1 MWRETNFPGANME
14 SAALDQVT
22 SGYDWLIANSM
33 NVLYALIIIIV
44 AFWLAGLVK
53 RLITRI
59 ANSNEKLDD
68 TLFEFLGSL
77 ARYAILAFAG
87 IMVLERFGI
96 TTTSLVALIGAA
108 GLAVGLALQG
118 TLSNLAAGVMLL
130 LFRPFKVGDFVDGAG
145 VFGKVETITLFTTDL
160 STFDQQHII
169 VPNSELWGTK
179 IINHSHY
186 EERGVDLIF
195 GVSYSTDLNKAK
207 KAIQKVFDAH
217 ELVLKEPAAF
227 IEVDKLNESSVDIIA
242 RPFCKGEHYFDLRYS
257 LPQLVK
263 EEFNRQKIE
272 IPFPHRVVIMEK

>member
-1 MWRETNFPGANME
+1 MDNEVVEQAN
-14 SAALDQVT
+14 A
-22 SGYDWLIANSM
+22 GYQWFVDNGM
-33 NVLYALIIIIV
+33 NILYAILIIV
-44 AFWLAGLVK
+44 AAFWVAGLVK
-53 RLITRI
+53 KII
-59 ANSNEKLDD
+59 IGFANSNENLDD

-87 IMVLERFGI
+87 IFVLERFGI

-108 GLAVGLALQG
+108 GLAIGLALQG

-130 LFRPFKVGDFVDGAG
+130 LFRPFKVGDFIDGAG
-145 VFGKVETITLFTTDL
+145 VFGKVESITLFTTDL

-186 EERGVDLIF
+186 ETRGVDLTF
-195 GVSYSTDLNKAK
+195 GIAYSADIVKAK
-207 KAIQKVFDAH
+207 KAILKVFAAH
-217 ELVLKEPAAF
+217 DLVLDDPAPF
-227 IEVDKLNESSVDIIA
+227 VEVDELADSSVNIIS

-263 EEFNRQKIE
+263 QEFDKQKIE
-272 IPFPHRVVIMEK
+272 IPFPHRVVIMKK

>member
-1 MWRETNFPGANME
+1 ME
-14 SAALDQVT
+14 NKVIEQTSA
-22 SGYDWLIANSM
+22 GYDWLTANAM
-33 NVLYALIIIIV
+33 NVLYAIIIIIV
-44 AFWLAGLVK
+44 AYWVAGFVK
-53 RLITRI
+53 RIITRI

-77 ARYAILAFAG
+77 VRYTILAFAG
-87 IMVLERFGI
+87 IIVLERFGI

-108 GLAVGLALQG
+108 GLAIGLALQG

-130 LFRPFKVGDFVDGAG
+130 LFRPFKVGDFIDGAG
-145 VFGKVETITLFTTDL
+145 VFGKVESITLFTTDL
-160 STFDQQHII
+160 GTFDNQHII

-186 EERGVDLIF
+186 PERGVDLTF
-195 GVSYSTDLNKAK
+195 GVSYDTDLDKAK
-207 KAIQKVFDAH
+207 AAIQKVFDAH
-217 ELVLKEPAAF
+217 EQVLSEPAAF
-227 IEVDKLNESSVDIIA
+227 IEVDTLGDSSVNIIA

-263 EEFNRQKIE
+263 QEFDEQKIK

>member
-1 MWRETNFPGANME
+1 ME
-14 SAALDQVT
+14 SEVIEQAST
-22 SGYDWLIANSM
+22 GYTWFVDNAM
-33 NVLYALIIIIV
+33 NVLYAIIIIV
-44 AFWLAGLVK
+44 VAYWIAGFVK
-53 RLITRI
+53 RMII
-59 ANSNEKLDD
+59 KVANSNANLDD

-130 LFRPFKVGDFVDGAG
+130 LFRPFKVGDFIDGAD
-145 VFGKVETITLFTTDL
+145 VFGKVESITLFTTDL

-186 EERGVDLIF
+186 PERGVDLTF
-195 GVSYSTDLNKAK
+195 GIAYGADIEKAK
-207 KAIQKVFDAH
+207 KAIQKVFNAH

-227 IEVDKLNESSVDIIA
+227 IEVDELAESSVNLIA

-263 EEFNRQKIE
+263 QEFDKQKIE
-272 IPFPHRVVIMEK
+272 IPFPHRVWITKK

>member
-1 MWRETNFPGANME
+1 MGSDAVEQVGA
-14 SAALDQVT
+14 
-22 SGYDWLIANSM
+22 GYSWFMDNSM
-33 NVLYALIIIIV
+33 NVLYAIIIIIV
-44 AFWLAGLVK
+44 AFVVAGFVK
-53 RLITRI
+53 KLITRI
-59 ANSNEKLDD
+59 ANSNESLDD
-68 TLFEFLGSL
+68 TLFEFLGSM

-108 GLAVGLALQG
+108 GLAIGLALQG

-130 LFRPFKVGDFVDGAG
+130 LFRPFKVGDFIDGAD
-145 VFGKVETITLFTTDL
+145 VFGKVESITLFTTDL

-186 EERGVDLIF
+186 EERGVDLTF
-195 GVSYSTDLNKAK
+195 GIAYSADINKAK

-217 ELVLKEPAAF
+217 ELVLSEPAAF
-227 IEVDKLNESSVDIIA
+227 IEVDELADSSVNIIA

-257 LPQLVK
+257 LPELVK
-263 EEFNRQKIE
+263 KEFDKQKIE
-272 IPFPHRVVIMEK
+272 IPFPHRVVIMQK

>member
-1 MWRETNFPGANME
+1 ME
-14 SAALDQVT
+14 SEAIEQA
-22 SGYDWLIANSM
+22 SAGYDWFVSNAM
-33 NVLYALIIIIV
+33 NILYAIIIILIAYWV
-44 AFWLAGLVK
+44 AGMIKKLIAG
-53 RLITRI
+53 I
-59 ANSNEKLDD
+59 ANSNESLDD

-130 LFRPFKVGDFVDGAG
+130 LFRPFKVGDFIDGAG
-145 VFGKVETITLFTTDL
+145 VFGKVESITLFTTDL

-169 VPNSELWGTK
+169 VPNGELWGTK

-186 EERGVDLIF
+186 EERGVDLNF
-195 GVSYSTDLNKAK
+195 GIAYGADVEKAK
-207 KAIQKVFDAH
+207 KAIKKVFTAH
-217 ELVLKEPAAF
+217 DLVLAEPAPF
-227 IEVDKLNESSVDIIA
+227 VEVDTLGDSSVNLIA

-263 EEFNRQKIE
+263 QEFDKQKIE
-272 IPFPHRVVIMEK
+272 IPFPHRVVIMKK

>member
-1 MWRETNFPGANME
+1 ME
-14 SAALDQVT
+14 SNALDQVA
-22 SGYDWLIANSM
+22 SGYDWLIANGM
-33 NVLYALIIIIV
+33 NVLYAILIIIV

-53 RLITRI
+53 KLITRI

-118 TLSNLAAGVMLL
+118 TLSNLAAGAMLL
-130 LFRPFKVGDFVDGAG
+130 LFRPFKVGDFIDGAG
-145 VFGKVETITLFTTDL
+145 VFGKVESITLFTTDL

-169 VPNSELWGTK
+169 VPNGELWGTK

-186 EERGVDLIF
+186 EERGVDLTF

-217 ELVLKEPAAF
+217 DLVLKEPAAF

-263 EEFNRQKIE
+263 EEFNKQKIE
-272 IPFPHRVVIMEK
+272 IPFPHRVIIMDK